1 MLERIAKTNSPR
13 GIKMARRYSRKKG
26 ISGST
31 KPVKKIPSWM
41 RYKEKEI
48 EKLIIKLAKAGE
60 STSEIGMA
68 LRDTYGIHSVK
79 AAIGK
84 TISKILAENKL
95 LKEIPEDLM
104 ALIKKFI
111 EVKKHLEKNRQ
122 DKTAKRGLQ
131 LTDSKIRRLVKYY
144 KKSGKLPADWKFEAE
159 KVKMYVE

>member
-1 MLERIAKTNSPR
+1 M
-13 GIKMARRYSRKKG
+13 YSRDRG

-31 KPVKKIPSWM
+31 TPIKKIPSWM
-41 RYKEKEI
+41 RYKGKEI
-48 EKLIIKLAKAGE
+48 EKLIIKLAKGGN
-60 STSEIGMA
+60 TPSEIGMV

-79 AAIGK
+79 AVSK
-84 TISKILAENKL
+84 KSISETLDENKL

-144 KKSGKLPADWKFEAE
+144 KKTKKLPADWKFEAE